1 MKFIN
6 IRELST
12 GTSLLIITAVLLLS
26 ISFWSGTKIGRYLSS
41 VETENLYP
49 FYLGEVWV
57 SNQPTCD
64 DYHSLSNA
72 GKTILVDIV
81 KDSENRNYVR
91 ILSLPI
97 EAQEGKLM
105 VSVLNSNQEQ
115 FIDEIRLDCE

>member
-1 MKFIN
+1 
-6 IRELST
+6 
-12 GTSLLIITAVLLLS
+12 
-26 ISFWSGTKIGRYLSS
+26 